1 MTFYIG
7 RGIQLYNYILI
18 EIAIIIIVFAH
29 TKGSF
34 FGIIIM
40 SKGKTTERTN
50 DMETIT
56 VKEVNGYKVEKY
68 ANTRGQYFVN
78 IREGN
83 GFREFH
89 TFRTI
94 KDAVKFIET
103 AL

>member
-1 MTFYIG
+1 MLILWY
-7 RGIQLYNYILI
+7 YNHV
-18 EIAIIIIVFAH
+18 ER
-29 TKGSF
+29 
-34 FGIIIM
+34 
-40 SKGKTTERTN
+40 KTTERTN

-89 TFRTI
+89 TFKTI
-94 KDAVKFIET
+94 KDAVKFIEK

>member
-1 MTFYIG
+1 
-7 RGIQLYNYILI
+7 
-18 EIAIIIIVFAH
+18 
-29 TKGSF
+29 
-34 FGIIIM
+34 
-40 SKGKTTERTN
+40 
-50 DMETIT
+50 METIT

-78 IREGN
+78 IREGK

-94 KDAVKFIET
+94 RDAVKFIET

>member
-1 MTFYIG
+1 MLIFIKLC
-7 RGIQLYNYILI
+7 RHLI
-18 EIAIIIIVFAH
+18 EIAIIIIIFAH
-29 TKGSF
+29 TKGLF
-34 FGIIIM
+34 LDIIIM

-68 ANTRGQYFVN
+68 VNTRGQYFVN
-78 IREGN
+78 IREGS